1 MVYIYDILLNFN
13 KNLIEYFEWEE
24 KDSIKYIKKIA
35 LFKVGDKLI
44 KDIVYKNIT
53 FSDEFINNIP
63 KYEMNGRIDASSVCL
78 FTNSFIVIGVL
89 IKDKKPIL
97 ISRLLLDEE
106 KEVLEISDK
115 METININYVVD
126 GTKKIDTEIITRKEK
141 MMKEQL
147 FNQITKLLNNK
158 DYDKLFYL
166 YYEYTSK
173 ENKNIHYVYTYL
185 IDSLKNFND
194 KHKHLFDILMLSD
207 VKFNKN

>member
-24 KDSIKYIKKIA
+24 KDNIKYIKKIA
-35 LFKVGDKLI
+35 LFKVSDKLI
-44 KDIVYKNIT
+44 NDIVYKNIT

-63 KYEMNGRIDASSVCL
+63 KYEMNGRIDAGSVYL

-89 IKDKKPIL
+89 IKNKKPIL

-147 FNQITKLLNNK
+147 FNQITKLLDNK

-166 YYEYTSK
+166 YYEYTNK
-173 ENKNIHYVYTYL
+173 ENKNINYVYKYL